1 MRQIWLYFS
10 FNFYFVIFSCTQTG
24 RQAHTRTDSLPGR
37 EPRWAVFVLEHAACC
52 LWQRCRRQ
60 RPQRP
65 FAAIL
70 RSLWQHFGSKANDA
84 DNVHDSN
91 GRGKTKKKC
100 YCVVCGS
107 LCSIRNWER
116 EEATAAAATAKKSFQ
131 AETTREMHKTPSR
144 LAVSFLTTTCTR
156 LCVPVCICVCASL
169 CVCVTVFAYI
179 RFVDWQLSSPVH
191 SHPLVIDCN
200 MSVLVCSSLALLSL
214 LLLLLLLFGN
224 NFLTLC

>member
-1 MRQIWLYFS
+1 
-10 FNFYFVIFSCTQTG
+10 
-24 RQAHTRTDSLPGR
+24 
-37 EPRWAVFVLEHAACC
+37 
-52 LWQRCRRQ
+52 
-60 RPQRP
+60 
-65 FAAIL
+65 
-70 RSLWQHFGSKANDA
+70 
-84 DNVHDSN
+84 
-91 GRGKTKKKC
+91 
-100 YCVVCGS
+100 
-107 LCSIRNWER
+107 
-116 EEATAAAATAKKSFQ
+116 
-131 AETTREMHKTPSR
+131 MHKTPSR
-144 LAVSFLTTTCTR
+144 LAVSFLTTTCAR